1 MTKLTLEC
9 RGFRPVVKNTL
20 RGFAEVYVKDMCLT
34 IRDVALHVK
43 GDSRWASL
51 PAKPMV
57 MKDGTVAKDDTTGKM
72 KFVNI
77 LEFSSRDV
85 ASAFSSAVIAAVLR
99 HSPNAFGEPVEADPG
114 F

>member
-1 MTKLTLEC
+1 MNRSEKS
-9 RGFRPVVKNTL
+9 
-20 RGFAEVYVKDMCLT
+20 
-34 IRDVALHVK
+34 VALIAVE
-43 GDSRWASL
+43 S
-51 PAKPMV
+51 
-57 MKDGTVAKDDTTGKM
+57 TGKP
-72 KFVNI
+72 KFVTI